1 MIKLFEKSKPSKAVE
16 PKAAPAEPVA
26 PVADPRVALLEGQLA
41 KSQELQSESAKQLVA
56 LKRQLDEAQDA
67 LQKERSLSGEW
78 ANKLNVQS
86 TTNKREIDQLRV
98 ELDAARLDSTN
109 AKKTAS
115 EKDEALNQMQA
126 KLLAHN
132 QQLTEATQL
141 LQAAEAQLAK
151 ATADKAH
158 SEEQLRQQLVAKDEA
173 LSKANMQMNY
183 HSVSLASS
191 TAELEK
197 VKVELDKV
205 KAELAGVH
213 KAQQDTLQKLSQA
226 EQQSQVSKEAELTR
240 KDFEHENLALKAQ
253 LEDARGQLDALIQ
266 DAESDNEML
275 LMQLAQHQ
283 EESTAYF
290 EEKNKFKKLYEAYL
304 ARWQRLEKRMPNL
317 IDFGALTVH
326 AVDTVSDIP
335 SVTWSVSDYAQAG
348 VTLPDFGFAIALMD
362 GNPGITVVNHET
374 PADLEFTALV
384 PASVST
390 DPKQLALYTRLSA
403 STFRQ
408 LNAAIATL
416 EQFEMTQWK
425 SAELPAE
432 FDLSFWRPFIKTLI
446 TQFKA
451 LPATLRYDKVKLKRE
466 LINPDYEHLWLEFH
480 DLVFGMLSWKKL
492 EVKLGAALIQPGAFS
507 LYPKFEI
514 PLIDGKTK
522 PFASWFA
529 ESHDDTGPKLELRF
543 ALERQVFDMAVWSKL
558 SDVDRAIVLRL
569 IYAFP
574 DALKRLEEDKVS
586 IHRPWKTWIDFSTS
600 AIAVL
605 DYLRA
610 NQKAEAQTKQEPSA
624 VTTTATPAL
633 TDAGPARTEEKLP
646 KLKPANNKVITVA
659 AKSGAKPAAKK
670 TTKK

>member
-1 MIKLFEKSKPSKAVE
+1 MIKLFEKSKPAKTPQPAAVL
-16 PKAAPAEPVA
+16 APPVTPA
-26 PVADPRVALLEGQLA
+26 VDPRVALLEGQLA
-41 KSQELQSESAKQLVA
+41 KSSELQAEATKQLA
-56 LKRQLDEAQDA
+56 NLKRQLDEAQDA

-78 ANKLNVQS
+78 ANKLSVQS
-86 TTNKREIDQLRV
+86 TTHKRELDQTRS
-98 ELDAARLDSTN
+98 EIEAAKLERDN
-109 AKKTAS
+109 AKKAAS
-115 EKDEALNQMQA
+115 EKDAALHQA
-126 KLLAHN
+126 QEKL
-132 QQLTEATQL
+132 QEQTK
-141 LQAAEAQLAK
+141 QLADAAQSIK
-151 ATADKAH
+151 ATED
-158 SEEQLRQQLVAKDEA
+158 QLRKQLVAKDEA
-173 LSKANMQMNY
+173 LSQANMQMNY

-191 TAELEK
+191 SAELEK
-197 VKVELDKV
+197 VKSELDKV
-205 KAELAGVH
+205 KAELAG
-213 KAQQDTLQKLSQA
+213 AQKNHQDTLLKLSEAEKLSQN
-226 EQQSQVSKEAELTR
+226 SQETDVLV
-240 KDFEHENLALKAQ
+240 KDLEHENLALKAQ
-253 LEDARGQLDALIQ
+253 LEDARGELDALIQ
-266 DAESDNEML
+266 DTENDNEML

-283 EESTAYF
+283 EESTTNF
-290 EEKNKFKKLYEAYL
+290 EEKTKFKKLYEAYL

-317 IDFGALTVH
+317 IDFGALTVE
-326 AVDTVSDIP
+326 AVDTVSALP
-335 SVTWSVSDYAQAG
+335 SVTWAVVDYAQAG
-348 VTLPDFGFAIALMD
+348 VTLPDFSFATVLVD
-362 GNPGITVVNHET
+362 GNPGIAVVSGVA
-374 PADLEFTALV
+374 ADLESMALV
-384 PASVST
+384 PSALGS
-390 DPKQLALYTRLSA
+390 DAKQLALYTRLSA

-408 LNAAIATL
+408 LNAAVATL
-416 EQFEMTQWK
+416 EQFELTQWK
-425 SAELPAE
+425 SAELPPE

-480 DLVFGMLSWKKL
+480 DLVFGMLSWKKF

-522 PFASWFA
+522 PFESWFA
-529 ESHDDTGPKLELRF
+529 ESHDDSGPKLELRF

-558 SDVDRAIVLRL
+558 NDVDRAIVLRL

-610 NQKAEAQTKQEPSA
+610 NQKAEAQAKQEPSA
-624 VTTTATPAL
+624 LTTTPGPAL
-633 TDAGPARTEEKLP
+633 TDARPAKTEEKVS
-646 KLKPANNKVITVA
+646 KLKPATNNKVITVA

>member
-16 PKAAPAEPVA
+16 PKAVPAAPVA

-41 KSQELQSESAKQLVA
+41 KSQELQSESAKQLAA

-78 ANKLNVQS
+78 ANKLSVQS
-86 TTNKREIDQLRV
+86 TTHKREIDQLRV
-98 ELDAARLDSTN
+98 ELDATRLDSQN

-126 KLLAHN
+126 KLLAYN
-132 QQLTEATQL
+132 QQLKEATQL

-158 SEEQLRQQLVAKDEA
+158 SEEQLRKLLVAKDEA
-173 LSKANMQMNY
+173 LSKANIQMNY

-191 TAELEK
+191 SAELEK

-205 KAELAGVH
+205 KAELAGVQ
-213 KAQQDTLQKLSQA
+213 KAQQDTLQKLSLA
-226 EQQSQVSKEAELTR
+226 EQQSQASKEAELTR
-240 KDFEHENLALKAQ
+240 KDLEHENLALKAQ

-275 LMQLAQHQ
+275 LMQLTQHQ

-317 IDFGALTVH
+317 IDFGALTVE
-326 AVDTVSDIP
+326 AVDTVSAVP
-335 SVTWSVSDYAQAG
+335 SVTWAVVDYAQAG
-348 VTLPDFGFAIALMD
+348 VTLPDFSFATVLVD
-362 GNPGITVVNHET
+362 GNPGIAVVSGNG
-374 PADLEFTALV
+374 ADLESIALV
-384 PASVST
+384 PSALGT

-408 LNAAIATL
+408 LNAAVATL

-522 PFASWFA
+522 PFESWFA
-529 ESHDDTGPKLELRF
+529 ESHDDSGPKLELRF

-558 SDVDRAIVLRL
+558 SDVDRAIILRL

-624 VTTTATPAL
+624 LPTTTTPAL